1 MAKGEIKV
9 SIILPCFNVGHF
21 INRTYQS
28 IKFQTISSWEA
39 IFVDDGS
46 NDNTTNELIQIQNK
60 DKRIKI
66 IQQKN
71 AGSGAA
77 RNRGAEVAQGN
88 FLYFMDPD
96 DELKKNT
103 LELLINTAE
112 KNDSELTI
120 CGYQEIDVVNKNVKE
135 FGITN
140 LLTTKTNEEV
150 KEIYSSLMD
159 NRIFNPPWNKLFLTK
174 FWKENNLEFPT
185 VKKGQDAL
193 LNMIAF
199 KHLERMTV
207 IPDKLYCYY
216 IGRVGSAQTTL
227 SDNDFE
233 YFEINQAYEKEL
245 MFFWEMYSENYFIE
259 RTVSFCFADSVKVYR
274 YVKSRNEGIK
284 QFVELWNG
292 RRGKAEIENIC
303 LCKVFKNKQLLIKL
317 ISMKLPSLNY
327 FIQKKISK

>member
-1 MAKGEIKV
+1 MVKAEIMV
-9 SIILPCFNVGHF
+9 SIILPCFNVENF
-21 INRTYQS
+21 ITRTYQS
-28 IKFQTISSWEA
+28 IKSQTISSWEA

-46 NDNTTNELIQIQNK
+46 NDNTTNELIRIQNK

-77 RNRGAEVAQGN
+77 RNRGAEAAKGK

-103 LELLINTAE
+103 LEILVNTAE
-112 KNDSELTI
+112 KTDSELTI
-120 CGYQEIDVVNKNVKE
+120 CGYQEIDVINKNTKE
-135 FGITN
+135 FGIAN
-140 LLTTKTNEEV
+140 ILTTKTNEGV
-150 KEIYSSLMD
+150 KEIYSRLMD

-174 FWKENNLEFPT
+174 FWKKHNLEFPK

-233 YFEINQAYEKEL
+233 YFEINQAYEKDL
-245 MFFWEMYSENYFIE
+245 MLFWEMYSENYFIG

-284 QFVELWNG
+284 KFVEVWNG
-292 RRGKAEIENIC
+292 RRAKFEIENISF
-303 LCKVFKNKQLLIKL
+303 LKVLMNKQLLIKL
-317 ISMKLPSLNY
+317 ISMKVPISNY
-327 FIQKKISK
+327 FIQKRISI